1 MKKMKY
7 VLMTASVM
15 LVGAASADL
24 LGAWIDGSVDYAGPQ
39 APSVAP
45 AVSGVT
51 ASSMTQSGLGAWDVR
66 DVGFGNAVLPSGPT
80 YDPGSSSWWF
90 LIRATGIDN
99 THNNDEYL
107 AFDLTADAGK
117 QLDMDTLSF
126 DATIVRNA
134 AGDITTTFGI
144 YISTDGGANYT
155 LLDSSESMSHIVG
168 TDPLATALAPETFS
182 YDISS
187 YTGVEDFRV
196 HIDVADNSS
205 SDKKGTYVQGI
216 QLNGSVIPEPAT
228 IGLLGMSAA
237 GLILI
242 RRIMM

>member
-1 MKKMKY
+1 MKKILY
-7 VLMTASVM
+7 ILIAA
-15 LVGAASADL
+15 LCVGLQARAEL
-24 LGAWIDGSVDYAGPQ
+24 LGAWIDGSTDYLAS

-51 ASSMTQSGLGAWDVR
+51 ASSMTQSGLGAWEVR
-66 DVGFGNAVLPSGPT
+66 NDGFAGVVMPSGPT
-80 YDPGSSSWWF
+80 YNPGSPSYWF
-90 LIRATGIDN
+90 LIRATGIDA

-107 AFDLTADAGK
+107 TFDLTADAGK
-117 QLDMDTLSF
+117 QLNMDTLSF
-126 DATIVRNA
+126 DATVVRNA
-134 AGDITTTFGI
+134 AGDITTTFAI

-155 LLDSSESMSHIVG
+155 LFDSSESMSHIVG

-205 SDKKGTYVQGI
+205 SDKKGSYVQGI

-228 IGLLGMSAA
+228 IGLLGMAAA
-237 GLILI
+237 GMIFI
-242 RRIMM
+242 RRRIMM